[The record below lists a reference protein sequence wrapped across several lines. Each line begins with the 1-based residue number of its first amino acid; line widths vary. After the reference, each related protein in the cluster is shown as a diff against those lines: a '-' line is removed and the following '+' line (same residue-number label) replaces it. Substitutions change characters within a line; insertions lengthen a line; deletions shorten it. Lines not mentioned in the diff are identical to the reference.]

1 MSGRL
6 RVRENQQMDDLVAGS
21 APTAHHAFLLQSLAW
36 KRSHVLEAIE
46 GLDDEA
52 LNRAHVAS
60 GWTPLDLVRHLTVDV
75 ERYWFQAVMLAEPDA
90 VAFASGDSSGWQV
103 GVPEAYDDVVAA
115 YRDEITRSDRVLASL
130 APEAKPRWVEGAVGR
145 ADLTSVI
152 VHVLVDTATHAGQL
166 DIVREGIDGRQYLVV
181 HP

>member
-1 MSGRL
+1 
-6 RVRENQQMDDLVAGS
+6 MDDLVAGS